1 MFRLAW
7 VLGRRSFYSFSLIT
21 FLIVA
26 ILGATY
32 ITSRHALKIYT
43 EDQLRRLSYDIT
55 VYQSV
60 EIPDGEKISQS
71 IAPIPGVNAVHH
83 FAFFR
88 LCPPMGMRAE
98 LDDKPM
104 LVPWIS
110 VFASSDPNLF
120 PPEARPLE
128 GINKSGVL
136 ALIGPKTEVSPQ
148 LERFKSAREFAI
160 TELLDFYTEKGDE
173 VKLIKPTIKKLFS
186 IPVSRIFHLEHAELD
201 KWLLEQSGST
211 SYIPYIGG
219 IVFIPFDWKEILTL
233 DYFFKTRSHVHIM
246 DEEWLILRGR
256 PESRNF
262 YFPYALRPA
271 RYEGLKDSIY
281 GKLIPVHAI
290 TERSPYLPE
299 FFHLISIDRK
309 RFISGWD
316 LNASRDGLA
325 NLVEKTR
332 AAIGPR
338 GPQIFVSSPSLIL
351 LDRMIEISRLIRI
364 IILLMA
370 LPLLW
375 MTWIFGRNLVTLVLL
390 RERRNVGLMRLR
402 GVPQRFIQLV
412 FLLVLGVG
420 GLLGGMVG
428 LAMGSILPFLFYEG
442 RNFSFSLLLT
452 VQDIVLLGIFLL
464 VGIALALITN
474 RKISRFI
481 LSISPVE
488 AASRISIREAE
499 SFGAK
504 LGLFPLFILCL
515 GSYKVF
521 SWIFDFSLYQ
531 LLPAKTAFSNVLL
544 QADRL
549 LDLVGLPFF
558 IYGFGMLIVSNPS
571 WLKRVLRIGIFLIG
585 GKLKEFSLHHTA
597 LKPHRVAA
605 VLLIAALATGT
616 AMTPSVT
623 TTSFYEKA
631 VRGTKVQLGAEAS
644 LIFDT
649 SQFVQDGLRGP
660 LGDQLQKL
668 GEVFLPVVK
677 VLKETKGVSSFD
689 LITEATVPG
698 LYVPGYGLKGIPL
711 YLIYEPSRFLKQIY
725 FEEPLGSN
733 RSFSQIVKRLNDRE
747 VAFSRMVA
755 DFWGVSDGQRMQ
767 VGTNQQ
773 KMPVQAKPAGMLIS
787 LPGIPQRMLEDRESY
802 VTAQVDYLNYL
813 FRTDAYMV
821 ASVDNPDLYDLEV
834 LVPRVNLLIHK
845 NPQINT
851 DLPLKEILEK
861 LPISPARVQRLNE
874 ELGKMN
880 KDMFVTL
887 ASEIMKVYLW
897 GGLLISLIAI
907 FATALANFSEDRRT
921 FALLRL
927 RGASPY
933 DIVRVVAAQLYSP
946 VLIGLLIGGGTG
958 IVAGFGITNLIWGLR
973 RVENVIS
980 VLPTHLIISATSW
993 EILLLMVVIFGLATF
1008 GFGIWIFR
1016 RSARES
1022 LREE

>member
-1 MFRLAW
+1 MFRIAW
-7 VLGRRSFYSFSLIT
+7 ILGRRCFYSFSLIT
-21 FLIVA
+21 LLIVG

-43 EDQLRRLSYDIT
+43 EDQLTRLPYDIA

-60 EIPDGEKISQS
+60 EIPDAEKMSQK
-71 IAPIPGVNAVHH
+71 ITPIEGVKAVNH
-83 FAFFR
+83 FAFLR
-88 LCPPMGMRAE
+88 LTPPMGMRSE
-98 LDDKPM
+98 IDGQPLV
-104 LVPWIS
+104 VPWVS
-110 VFASSDPNLF
+110 VFASTDFNLF
-120 PPEARPLE
+120 PPEARALE
-128 GINKSGVL
+128 GGKQVGVI
-136 ALIGPKTEVSPQ
+136 ALIGPKTEIGSK
-148 LERFKSAREFAI
+148 LERFKNGREFAI

-173 VKLIKPTIKKLFS
+173 IKFVKPTIKKLFS
-186 IPVSRIFHLEHAELD
+186 TPISRIFHLEHAELD
-201 KWLLEQSGST
+201 KWLLERSGTT
-211 SYIPYIGG
+211 SYIPYIGA
-219 IVFIPFDWKEILTL
+219 VLFVPFDWKEILTL
-233 DYFFKTRSHVHIM
+233 DYFFTTRSHIHM
-246 DEEWLILRGR
+246 LDEEWLILRGR

-262 YFPYALRPA
+262 HFPYTLRPA

-299 FFHLISIDRK
+299 FIHLISIDRK

-316 LNASRDGLA
+316 LKTSRAHLA

-338 GPQIFVSSPSLIL
+338 GPQIFVGSPSVIL
-351 LDRMIEISRLIRI
+351 LDRMLEISRLIRI

-375 MTWIFGRNLVTLVLL
+375 MTWIFGKNLVTLVLL
-390 RERRNVGLMRLR
+390 RERRNVGLMRMR
-402 GVPQRFIQLV
+402 GVPQRFIQWV

-420 GLLGGMVG
+420 GLIGGIVG
-428 LAMGSILPFLFYEG
+428 LALGSILPLLFYEG
-442 RNFSFSLLLT
+442 RNFAFSLLLT

-464 VGIALALITN
+464 VGIVLALITN

-481 LSISPVE
+481 ISISPVE

-504 LGLFPLFILCL
+504 LGLFPLSILCL

-521 SWIFDFSLYQ
+521 GWIFNFSLNQ
-531 LLPAKTAFSNVLL
+531 IFSGKTSFSNAFL

-571 WLKRVLRIGIFLIG
+571 WLRRMLRIGIFLIG

-605 VLLIAALATGT
+605 VMLISALATGT
-616 AMTPSVT
+616 AITPSVT
-623 TTSFYEKA
+623 TSSFYEKA

-649 SQFVQDGLRGP
+649 SQFVEDGLIGP
-660 LGDQLQKL
+660 LGNQLQKL
-668 GEVFLPVVK
+668 GEVFLPVFK
-677 VLKETKGVSSFD
+677 VLKEMKGVSSFD

-711 YLIYEPSRFLKQIY
+711 YLIYEPSDFLKHIY
-725 FEEPLGSN
+725 FEEPLGNN
-733 RSFSQIVKRLNDRE
+733 RSFSQIIRRLNGGE

-755 DFWGVSDGQRMQ
+755 DFWGVSENQSMQ

-773 KMPVQAKPAGMLIS
+773 KMPVHAKSAGLLVS
-787 LPGIPQRMLEDRESY
+787 LPGISQRILEDRESY
-802 VTAQVDYLNYL
+802 VAAQVDYLNYL

-821 ASVDNPDLYDLEV
+821 ASMDNPGLSDLEV
-834 LVPRVNLLIHK
+834 MVPRVNLLIQK
-845 NPQINT
+845 NSQVDT
-851 DLPLKEILEK
+851 GTLLKEILER
-861 LPISPARVQRLNE
+861 LPISPSRVELLNE
-874 ELGKMN
+874 ELGKMS

-927 RGASPY
+927 RGASPH

-973 RVENVIS
+973 RVENVIG
-980 VLPTHLIISATSW
+980 VLPTHLIVSATSW
-993 EILLLMVVIFGLATF
+993 EILLLMVVIFGVATF